1 MSGDITMVDVTE
13 LSYYHRLNYF
23 QRLQKM
29 SEDLRREVLGNNL
42 FKPKEDKENNV
53 QAFTQSK

>member
-42 FKPKEDKENNV
+42 FKPKENINV